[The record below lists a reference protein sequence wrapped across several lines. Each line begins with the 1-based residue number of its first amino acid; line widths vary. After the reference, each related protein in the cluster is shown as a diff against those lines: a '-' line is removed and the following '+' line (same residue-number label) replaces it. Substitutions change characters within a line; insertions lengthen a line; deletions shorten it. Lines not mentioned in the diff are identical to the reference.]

1 MHNGNIKRMSETPE
15 KNIRFKAILIYVI
28 VAVICGGMLIYIY
41 KLRDDIDDQKRSI
54 SQYYKELSLVNKLID
69 SVNASQSKVN
79 MYVSTKQI
87 RHYKSFNESL
97 NVVEQLMDSLSHIN
111 PLHNEKLQQIN
122 NLLIK
127 KGVIVSNLNR
137 QFNNKNPIESI
148 NEILKEIDPV
158 VKKDT
163 VLITTTV
170 QDTVIYSGA
179 KKGFWRKLGEL
190 FSASKGADTVTSIT
204 TARLD
209 TLTMPKND
217 TLHVVS
223 EVTEIAEQAKDDY
236 LKRIISIEKNLSNLI
251 VADQEISSEI
261 TTLLIGLYNQ
271 TVQARLDEIQKSEQL
286 IRNNNTYSI
295 VSSIVSLIL
304 IFIFIL
310 LIISDVNKSY
320 RLRKN
325 VEQANLKI
333 KQIMDS
339 RHKLLLSVS
348 HDIKTPLNSILG
360 TLELKETSNGFLHH
374 EVRTM
379 KDSGEYILALLGN
392 LLEFSSIEQGTS
404 NISNRNFNLYDL
416 CRQTVEMFVPL
427 ADKKNLTLAYSFDF
441 DKSLI
446 LSSDSLKIKQIL
458 INILSNSIKYTLDGS
473 IRFDVRFSESRLYC
487 TVEDT
492 GVGIPEN
499 QIKDIFRPF
508 SRVDQNSHLSEGS
521 GFGMYVVKG
530 LVDLFQGNIKV
541 TSTEGQG
548 TRTEISIPAS
558 EVFINDAFIP
568 KKILVVDD
576 DMSYL
581 IIIRN
586 MLSDLGHIPSICGN
600 IVDFENIITKI
611 DQYDEILTDME
622 MENFNGI
629 DVLNRIKH
637 SGINIPV
644 TVITAR
650 EDVNNEYFMAMG
662 FNAYIKKPVSGGDLR
677 LLFGGRQKEERAEG
691 VGSLDKMLE
700 GDSEALHEVLASFV
714 DSTKDN
720 TGKLKQALLNS
731 DYNMAQFISHKMK
744 PMFIQVGAVEKLD
757 ILKKLDTHRSDG
769 TFMLYPQWEDDVL
782 ELIEYAEQII
792 TETENYLKSH

>member
-1 MHNGNIKRMSETPE
+1 MSETPE

-28 VAVICGGMLIYIY
+28 VAFICGGMLIYIY

-54 SQYYKELSLVNKLID
+54 SQYYKELSLVNELID
-69 SVNASQSKVN
+69 SVNASQSEVN

-97 NVVEQLMDSLSHIN
+97 NIVEQLMDSLSHIN
-111 PLHNEKLQQIN
+111 PLHNDKLQQIN
-122 NLLIK
+122 HLLVK
-127 KGVIVSNLNR
+127 KGVIVSNLNK

-158 VKKDT
+158 IKKDT
-163 VLITTTV
+163 VLVTTTV
-170 QDTVIYSGA
+170 QDTIIYSGPQ
-179 KKGFWRKLGEL
+179 KGFWRKLGEL
-190 FSASKGADTVTSIT
+190 FSSSKGADTVTSIT

-209 TLTMPKND
+209 TLTVPKND
-217 TLHVVS
+217 TLHVVT

-236 LKRIISIEKNLSNLI
+236 VKRIISIEKNLSSLI

-295 VSSIVSLIL
+295 ISSIVSLIL
-304 IFIFIL
+304 IFIFIS

-325 VEQANLKI
+325 VERANLRI

-339 RHKLLLSVS
+339 RHKLLLSIS

-360 TLELKETSNGFLHH
+360 TLELKETSNGFLHD

-404 NISNRNFNLYDL
+404 NISNRIFNLHAL
-416 CRQTVEMFVPL
+416 CQQTVEMFIPL
-427 ADKKNLTLAYSFDF
+427 ANKKNLTLAYSFDF
-441 DKSLI
+441 DKNLI

-458 INILSNSIKYTLDGS
+458 INILSNSIKYTLEGFIQFNVKYSDSG
-473 IRFDVRFSESRLYC
+473 LYC
-487 TVEDT
+487 TIEDT

-499 QIKDIFRPF
+499 QIKNIFQPF

-541 TSTEGQG
+541 TSEEGKG
-548 TRTEISIPAS
+548 TRTEISIPIS
-558 EVFINDAFIP
+558 EVSINETFIP
-568 KKILVVDD
+568 KRILIVDD
-576 DMSYL
+576 DISYL

-586 MLSDLGHIPSICGN
+586 MLSDLGHIPSMCGN
-600 IVDFENIITKI
+600 IADFENIITEI
-611 DQYDEILTDME
+611 NQYDEILTDME

-629 DVLNRIKH
+629 DVLNRIKY

-644 TVITAR
+644 TVVTAR
-650 EDVNNEYFMAMG
+650 EDINNDDFIRMG
-662 FNAYIKKPVSGGDLR
+662 FKAYIKKPISTCDLK
-677 LLFGGRQKEERAEG
+677 LLFGGQIKDERVAG
-691 VGSLDKMLE
+691 FSSLNKMLE
-700 GDSEALHEVLASFV
+700 EDSDALHEVLTSFV
-714 DSTKDN
+714 DSTTEN
-720 TGKLKQALLNS
+720 IGKLKQAVLNS
-731 DYNMAQFISHKMK
+731 DYNMAQFISHKMQ

-757 ILKKLDTHRSDG
+757 ILKKLDAHRLDG
-769 TFMLYPQWEDDVL
+769 MSMYPGWEDDVL

-792 TETENYLKSH
+792 TETENYLKSQRL

>member
-1 MHNGNIKRMSETPE
+1 MSETPE

-28 VAVICGGMLIYIY
+28 VAFICGGMLIYIY

-54 SQYYKELSLVNKLID
+54 SQYYKELSLVNELID
-69 SVNASQSKVN
+69 SVNASQSEVN

-97 NVVEQLMDSLSHIN
+97 NIVEQLMDSLSHIN
-111 PLHNEKLQQIN
+111 PLHNDKLQQIN
-122 NLLIK
+122 HLLVK
-127 KGVIVSNLNR
+127 KGVIVSNLNK

-158 VKKDT
+158 IKKDT
-163 VLITTTV
+163 VLVTTTV
-170 QDTVIYSGA
+170 QDTIIYSGPQ
-179 KKGFWRKLGEL
+179 KGFWRKLGEL
-190 FSASKGADTVTSIT
+190 FSSSKGADTVTSIT

-209 TLTMPKND
+209 TLTVPKND
-217 TLHVVS
+217 TLHVVT

-236 LKRIISIEKNLSNLI
+236 VKRIISIEKNLSSLI

-295 VSSIVSLIL
+295 ISSIVSLIL
-304 IFIFIL
+304 IFIFIS

-325 VEQANLKI
+325 VERANLRI

-339 RHKLLLSVS
+339 RHKLLLSIS

-360 TLELKETSNGFLHH
+360 TLELKETSNGFLHD

-404 NISNRNFNLYDL
+404 NISNRIFNLHAL
-416 CRQTVEMFVPL
+416 CQQTVEMFIPL
-427 ADKKNLTLAYSFDF
+427 ANKKNLTLAYSFDF
-441 DKSLI
+441 DKNLI
-446 LSSDSLKIKQIL
+446 LSSDSLKIKQVL
-458 INILSNSIKYTLDGS
+458 INILSNSIKYTLEGF
-473 IRFDVRFSESRLYC
+473 IQFDVKYSDSGLYC
-487 TVEDT
+487 TIEDT

-499 QIKDIFRPF
+499 QIKNIFQPF

-530 LVDLFQGNIKV
+530 LVDLFQGNIKI
-541 TSTEGQG
+541 TSEEGKG
-548 TRTEISIPAS
+548 TRTEISIPVS
-558 EVFINDAFIP
+558 EVSINETFIP
-568 KKILVVDD
+568 RRILIVDD
-576 DMSYL
+576 DISYL

-586 MLSDLGHIPSICGN
+586 MLSDLGHIPSMCGN
-600 IVDFENIITKI
+600 IADFENIITEI
-611 DQYDEILTDME
+611 NQYDEILTDME

-629 DVLNRIKH
+629 DVLNRIKY

-644 TVITAR
+644 TVVTAR
-650 EDVNNEYFMAMG
+650 EDINNDDFIRMG
-662 FNAYIKKPVSGGDLR
+662 FKAYIKKPISTCDLK
-677 LLFGGRQKEERAEG
+677 LLFGGQIKDERVAG
-691 VGSLDKMLE
+691 FSSLNKMLE
-700 GDSEALHEVLASFV
+700 EDSDALHEVLTSFV
-714 DSTKDN
+714 DSTTEN
-720 TGKLKQALLNS
+720 IGKLKQAVLNS
-731 DYNMAQFISHKMK
+731 DYNMAQFISHKMQ

-757 ILKKLDTHRSDG
+757 ILKKLDAHRLDG
-769 TFMLYPQWEDDVL
+769 MSMYPGWEDDVL

>member
-1 MHNGNIKRMSETPE
+1 MSETPE

-28 VAVICGGMLIYIY
+28 VAFICGGMLIYIY

-54 SQYYKELSLVNKLID
+54 SQYYKELSLVNELID
-69 SVNASQSKVN
+69 SVNASQSEVN

-97 NVVEQLMDSLSHIN
+97 NIVEQLMDSLSHIN
-111 PLHNEKLQQIN
+111 PLHNDKLQQIN
-122 NLLIK
+122 HLLVK
-127 KGVIVSNLNR
+127 KGVIVSNLNK

-158 VKKDT
+158 IKKDT
-163 VLITTTV
+163 VLVTTTV
-170 QDTVIYSGA
+170 QDTIIYSGPQ
-179 KKGFWRKLGEL
+179 KGFWRKLGEL
-190 FSASKGADTVTSIT
+190 FSSSKGADTVTSIT

-209 TLTMPKND
+209 TLTVPKND
-217 TLHVVS
+217 TLHVVT

-236 LKRIISIEKNLSNLI
+236 VKRIISIEKNLSSLI

-295 VSSIVSLIL
+295 ISSIVSLIL
-304 IFIFIL
+304 IFIFIS

-325 VEQANLKI
+325 VERANLRI

-339 RHKLLLSVS
+339 RHKLLLSIS

-360 TLELKETSNGFLHH
+360 TLELKETSNGFLHD

-404 NISNRNFNLYDL
+404 NISNRIFNLHAL
-416 CRQTVEMFVPL
+416 CQQTVEMFIPL
-427 ADKKNLTLAYSFDF
+427 ANKKNLTLAYSFDF
-441 DKSLI
+441 DKNLI

-458 INILSNSIKYTLDGS
+458 INILSNSIKYTLEGF
-473 IRFDVRFSESRLYC
+473 IQFDVKYSDSGLYC
-487 TVEDT
+487 TIEDT

-499 QIKDIFRPF
+499 QIKNIFQPF

-541 TSTEGQG
+541 TSEEGKG
-548 TRTEISIPAS
+548 TRTEISIPVS
-558 EVFINDAFIP
+558 EVSINETFIP
-568 KKILVVDD
+568 KRILIVDD
-576 DMSYL
+576 DISYL

-586 MLSDLGHIPSICGN
+586 MLSDLGHIPSMCGN
-600 IVDFENIITKI
+600 IADFENIITEI
-611 DQYDEILTDME
+611 NQYDEILTDME

-629 DVLNRIKH
+629 DVLNRIKY

-644 TVITAR
+644 TVVTAR
-650 EDVNNEYFMAMG
+650 EDINNDDFIRMG
-662 FNAYIKKPVSGGDLR
+662 FKAYIKKPISTCDLK
-677 LLFGGRQKEERAEG
+677 LLFGGQIKDERVAG
-691 VGSLDKMLE
+691 FSSLNKMLE
-700 GDSEALHEVLASFV
+700 EDSDALHEVLTSFV
-714 DSTKDN
+714 DSTTEN
-720 TGKLKQALLNS
+720 IGKLKQAVLNS
-731 DYNMAQFISHKMK
+731 DYNMAQFISHKMQ

-757 ILKKLDTHRSDG
+757 ILKKLDAHRLDG
-769 TFMLYPQWEDDVL
+769 MSMYPGWEDDVL

>member
-1 MHNGNIKRMSETPE
+1 MSETPE

-28 VAVICGGMLIYIY
+28 VAFICGGMLIYIY

-54 SQYYKELSLVNKLID
+54 SQYYKELSLVNELID
-69 SVNASQSKVN
+69 SVNASQSEVN

-97 NVVEQLMDSLSHIN
+97 NIVEQLMDSLSHIN
-111 PLHNEKLQQIN
+111 PLHNDKLQQIN
-122 NLLIK
+122 HLLVK
-127 KGVIVSNLNR
+127 KGVIVSNLNK

-158 VKKDT
+158 IKKDT
-163 VLITTTV
+163 VLVTTTV
-170 QDTVIYSGA
+170 QDTIIYSGPQ
-179 KKGFWRKLGEL
+179 KGFWRKLGEL
-190 FSASKGADTVTSIT
+190 FSSSKGADTVTSIT

-209 TLTMPKND
+209 TLTVPKND
-217 TLHVVS
+217 TLHVVT

-236 LKRIISIEKNLSNLI
+236 VKRIISIEKNLSSLI

-295 VSSIVSLIL
+295 ISSIVSLIL
-304 IFIFIL
+304 IFIFIS

-325 VEQANLKI
+325 VERANLRI

-339 RHKLLLSVS
+339 RHKLLLSIS

-360 TLELKETSNGFLHH
+360 TLELKETSNGFLHD

-404 NISNRNFNLYDL
+404 NISNRIFNLHAL
-416 CRQTVEMFVPL
+416 CQQTVEMFIPL
-427 ADKKNLTLAYSFDF
+427 ANKKNLTLAYSFDF
-441 DKSLI
+441 DKNLI

-458 INILSNSIKYTLDGS
+458 INILSNSIKYTLEGFIQFNVKYSDSG
-473 IRFDVRFSESRLYC
+473 LYC
-487 TVEDT
+487 TIEDT

-499 QIKDIFRPF
+499 QIKNIFQPF

-541 TSTEGQG
+541 TSEEGKG
-548 TRTEISIPAS
+548 TRTEISIPVS
-558 EVFINDAFIP
+558 EVSINETFIP
-568 KKILVVDD
+568 KRILIVDD
-576 DMSYL
+576 DISYL

-586 MLSDLGHIPSICGN
+586 MLSDLGHIPSMCGN
-600 IVDFENIITKI
+600 IADFENIITEI
-611 DQYDEILTDME
+611 NQYDEILTDME

-629 DVLNRIKH
+629 DVLNRIKY

-644 TVITAR
+644 TVVTAR
-650 EDVNNEYFMAMG
+650 EDINNDDFIRMG
-662 FNAYIKKPVSGGDLR
+662 FKAYIKKPISTCDLK
-677 LLFGGRQKEERAEG
+677 LLFGGQIKDERVAG
-691 VGSLDKMLE
+691 FSSLNKMLE
-700 GDSEALHEVLASFV
+700 EDSDALHEVLTSFV
-714 DSTKDN
+714 DSTTEN
-720 TGKLKQALLNS
+720 IGKLKQAVLNS
-731 DYNMAQFISHKMK
+731 DYNMAQFISHKMQ
-744 PMFIQVGAVEKLD
+744 PMFIQVGAIEKLD
-757 ILKKLDTHRSDG
+757 ILKKLDAHRLDG
-769 TFMLYPQWEDDVL
+769 MSMYPGWENDVL

>member
-1 MHNGNIKRMSETPE
+1 MSETPE

-28 VAVICGGMLIYIY
+28 VAFICGGMLIYIY

-54 SQYYKELSLVNKLID
+54 SQYYKELSLVNELID
-69 SVNASQSKVN
+69 SVNASQSEVN

-97 NVVEQLMDSLSHIN
+97 NIVEQLMDSLSHIN
-111 PLHNEKLQQIN
+111 PLHNDKLQQIN
-122 NLLIK
+122 HLLVK
-127 KGVIVSNLNR
+127 KGVIVSNLNK

-158 VKKDT
+158 IKKDT
-163 VLITTTV
+163 VLVTTTV
-170 QDTVIYSGA
+170 QETIIYSGPQ
-179 KKGFWRKLGEL
+179 KGFWRKLGEL
-190 FSASKGADTVTSIT
+190 FSSSKGADTVTSIT

-209 TLTMPKND
+209 TLTVPKND
-217 TLHVVS
+217 TLHVVT

-236 LKRIISIEKNLSNLI
+236 VKRIISIEKNLSSLI

-295 VSSIVSLIL
+295 ISSIVSLIL
-304 IFIFIL
+304 IFIFIS

-325 VEQANLKI
+325 VERANLRI

-339 RHKLLLSVS
+339 RHKLLLSIS

-360 TLELKETSNGFLHH
+360 TLELKETSNGFLHD

-404 NISNRNFNLYDL
+404 NISNRIFNLHAL
-416 CRQTVEMFVPL
+416 CQQTVEMFIPL
-427 ADKKNLTLAYSFDF
+427 ANKKNLTLAYSFDF
-441 DKSLI
+441 DKNLI

-458 INILSNSIKYTLDGS
+458 INILSNSIKYTLEGFIQFNVKYSDSG
-473 IRFDVRFSESRLYC
+473 LYC
-487 TVEDT
+487 TIEDT

-499 QIKDIFRPF
+499 QIKNIFQPF

-541 TSTEGQG
+541 TSEEGKG
-548 TRTEISIPAS
+548 TRTEISIPVS
-558 EVFINDAFIP
+558 EVSINETFIP
-568 KKILVVDD
+568 KRILIVDD
-576 DMSYL
+576 DISYL

-586 MLSDLGHIPSICGN
+586 MLSDLGHIPSMCGN
-600 IVDFENIITKI
+600 IADFENIITEI
-611 DQYDEILTDME
+611 NQYDEILTDME

-629 DVLNRIKH
+629 DVLNRIKY

-644 TVITAR
+644 TVVTAR
-650 EDVNNEYFMAMG
+650 EDINNDDFIRMG
-662 FNAYIKKPVSGGDLR
+662 FKAYIKKPISTCDLK
-677 LLFGGRQKEERAEG
+677 LLFGGQIKDERVAG
-691 VGSLDKMLE
+691 FSSLNKMLE
-700 GDSEALHEVLASFV
+700 EDSDALHEVLTSFV
-714 DSTKDN
+714 DSTTEN
-720 TGKLKQALLNS
+720 IGKLKQAVLNS
-731 DYNMAQFISHKMK
+731 DYNMAQFISHKMQ

-757 ILKKLDTHRSDG
+757 ILKKLDAHRLDG
-769 TFMLYPQWEDDVL
+769 MSMYPGWEDDVL

>member
-1 MHNGNIKRMSETPE
+1 MSETPE

-28 VAVICGGMLIYIY
+28 VAFICGGMLIYIY

-54 SQYYKELSLVNKLID
+54 SQYYKELSLVNELID
-69 SVNASQSKVN
+69 SVNASQSEVN

-97 NVVEQLMDSLSHIN
+97 NIVEQLMDSLSHIN
-111 PLHNEKLQQIN
+111 PLHNDKLQQIN
-122 NLLIK
+122 HLLVK
-127 KGVIVSNLNR
+127 KGVIVSNLNK

-158 VKKDT
+158 IKKDT
-163 VLITTTV
+163 VLVTTTV
-170 QDTVIYSGA
+170 QDTIIYSGPQ
-179 KKGFWRKLGEL
+179 KGFWRKLGEL
-190 FSASKGADTVTSIT
+190 FSSSKGADTVTSIT

-209 TLTMPKND
+209 TLTVPKND
-217 TLHVVS
+217 TLHVVT

-236 LKRIISIEKNLSNLI
+236 VKRIISIEKNLSSLI

-295 VSSIVSLIL
+295 ISSIVSLIL
-304 IFIFIL
+304 IFIFIS

-325 VEQANLKI
+325 VERANLRI

-339 RHKLLLSVS
+339 RHKLLLSIS

-360 TLELKETSNGFLHH
+360 TLELKETSNGFLHD

-404 NISNRNFNLYDL
+404 NISNRIFNLHAL
-416 CRQTVEMFVPL
+416 CQQTVEMFIPL
-427 ADKKNLTLAYSFDF
+427 ANKKNLTLAYSFDF
-441 DKSLI
+441 DKNLI

-458 INILSNSIKYTLDGS
+458 INILSNSIKYTLEGFIQFNVKYSDSG
-473 IRFDVRFSESRLYC
+473 LYC
-487 TVEDT
+487 TIEDT

-499 QIKDIFRPF
+499 QIKNIFQPF

-541 TSTEGQG
+541 TSEEGKG
-548 TRTEISIPAS
+548 TRTEISIPVS
-558 EVFINDAFIP
+558 EVSINETFIP
-568 KKILVVDD
+568 KRILIVDD
-576 DMSYL
+576 DISYL

-586 MLSDLGHIPSICGN
+586 MLSDLGHIPSMCGN
-600 IVDFENIITKI
+600 IADFENIITEI
-611 DQYDEILTDME
+611 NQYDEILTDME

-629 DVLNRIKH
+629 DVLNRIKY

-644 TVITAR
+644 TVVTAR
-650 EDVNNEYFMAMG
+650 EDINNDDFIRMG
-662 FNAYIKKPVSGGDLR
+662 FKAYIKKPISTCDLK
-677 LLFGGRQKEERAEG
+677 LLFGGQIKDERVAG
-691 VGSLDKMLE
+691 FSSLNKMLE
-700 GDSEALHEVLASFV
+700 EDSDALHEVLTSFV
-714 DSTKDN
+714 DSTTEN
-720 TGKLKQALLNS
+720 IGKLKQAVLNS
-731 DYNMAQFISHKMK
+731 DYNMAQFISHKMQ

-757 ILKKLDTHRSDG
+757 ILKKLDAHRLNGMS
-769 TFMLYPQWEDDVL
+769 MYPGWEDDVL

>member
-1 MHNGNIKRMSETPE
+1 MSETPE

-28 VAVICGGMLIYIY
+28 VAFICGGMLIYIY

-54 SQYYKELSLVNKLID
+54 SQYYKELSLVNELID
-69 SVNASQSKVN
+69 SVNASQSEVN

-97 NVVEQLMDSLSHIN
+97 NIVEQLMDSLSHIN
-111 PLHNEKLQQIN
+111 PLHNDKLQQIN
-122 NLLIK
+122 HLLVK
-127 KGVIVSNLNR
+127 KGVIVSNLNK

-158 VKKDT
+158 IKKDT
-163 VLITTTV
+163 VLVTTTV
-170 QDTVIYSGA
+170 QDTIIYSGPQ
-179 KKGFWRKLGEL
+179 KGFWRKLGEL
-190 FSASKGADTVTSIT
+190 FSSSKGADTVTSIT

-209 TLTMPKND
+209 TLTVPKND
-217 TLHVVS
+217 TLHVVT

-236 LKRIISIEKNLSNLI
+236 VKRIISIEKNLSSLI

-295 VSSIVSLIL
+295 ISSIVSLIL
-304 IFIFIL
+304 IFIFIS

-325 VEQANLKI
+325 VERANLRI

-339 RHKLLLSVS
+339 RHKLLLSIS

-360 TLELKETSNGFLHH
+360 TLELKETSNGFLHD

-404 NISNRNFNLYDL
+404 NISNRIFNLHAL
-416 CRQTVEMFVPL
+416 CQQTVEMFIPL
-427 ADKKNLTLAYSFDF
+427 ANKKNLTLAYSFDF
-441 DKSLI
+441 DKNLI

-458 INILSNSIKYTLDGS
+458 INILSNSIKYTLEGFIQFNVKYSDSG
-473 IRFDVRFSESRLYC
+473 LYC
-487 TVEDT
+487 TIEDT

-499 QIKDIFRPF
+499 QIKNIFQPF

-541 TSTEGQG
+541 TSEEGKG
-548 TRTEISIPAS
+548 TRTEISIPVS
-558 EVFINDAFIP
+558 EVSINETFIP
-568 KKILVVDD
+568 KRILIVDD
-576 DMSYL
+576 DISYL

-586 MLSDLGHIPSICGN
+586 MLSDLGHIPSMCGN
-600 IVDFENIITKI
+600 IADFENIITEI
-611 DQYDEILTDME
+611 NQYDEILTDME

-629 DVLNRIKH
+629 DVLNRIKY

-644 TVITAR
+644 TVVTAR
-650 EDVNNEYFMAMG
+650 EDINNDDFIRMG
-662 FNAYIKKPVSGGDLR
+662 FKAYIKKPISTCDLK
-677 LLFGGRQKEERAEG
+677 LLFGGQIKDERVAG
-691 VGSLDKMLE
+691 FSSLNKMLE
-700 GDSEALHEVLASFV
+700 EDSDALHEVLTSFV
-714 DSTKDN
+714 DSTTEN
-720 TGKLKQALLNS
+720 IGKLKQAVLNS
-731 DYNMAQFISHKMK
+731 DYNMAQFISHKMQ

-757 ILKKLDTHRSDG
+757 ILKKLDAHRLDG
-769 TFMLYPQWEDDVL
+769 MSMYPGWEDDVL

>member
-1 MHNGNIKRMSETPE
+1 MSETPE

-28 VAVICGGMLIYIY
+28 VAFICGGMLIYIY

-54 SQYYKELSLVNKLID
+54 SQYYKELSLVNELID
-69 SVNASQSKVN
+69 SVNASQSEVN

-97 NVVEQLMDSLSHIN
+97 NIVEQLMDSLSHIN
-111 PLHNEKLQQIN
+111 PLHNDKLQQIN
-122 NLLIK
+122 HLLVK
-127 KGVIVSNLNR
+127 KGVIVSNLNK

-158 VKKDT
+158 IKKDT
-163 VLITTTV
+163 VLVTTTV
-170 QDTVIYSGA
+170 QDTIIYSGPQ
-179 KKGFWRKLGEL
+179 KGFWRKLGEL
-190 FSASKGADTVTSIT
+190 FSSSKGADTVTSIT

-209 TLTMPKND
+209 TLTVPKND
-217 TLHVVS
+217 TLHVVT

-236 LKRIISIEKNLSNLI
+236 VKRIISIEKNLSSLI

-295 VSSIVSLIL
+295 ISSIVSLIL
-304 IFIFIL
+304 IFIFIS

-325 VEQANLKI
+325 VERANLRI

-339 RHKLLLSVS
+339 RHKLLLSIS

-360 TLELKETSNGFLHH
+360 TLELKETSNGFLHD

-404 NISNRNFNLYDL
+404 NISNRIFNLHAL
-416 CRQTVEMFVPL
+416 CQQTVEMFIPL
-427 ADKKNLTLAYSFDF
+427 ANKKNLTLAYSFDF
-441 DKSLI
+441 DKNLI

-458 INILSNSIKYTLDGS
+458 INILSNSIKYTLEGFIQFNVKYSDSG
-473 IRFDVRFSESRLYC
+473 LYC
-487 TVEDT
+487 TIEDT

-499 QIKDIFRPF
+499 QIKNIFQPF

-541 TSTEGQG
+541 TSEEGKG
-548 TRTEISIPAS
+548 TRTEISIPVS
-558 EVFINDAFIP
+558 EVSINETFIP
-568 KKILVVDD
+568 KRILIVDD
-576 DMSYL
+576 DISYL

-586 MLSDLGHIPSICGN
+586 MLSDLGHIPSMCGN
-600 IVDFENIITKI
+600 IADFENIITEI
-611 DQYDEILTDME
+611 NQYDEILTDME

-629 DVLNRIKH
+629 DVLNRIKY

-644 TVITAR
+644 TVVTAR
-650 EDVNNEYFMAMG
+650 EDINNDDFIRMG
-662 FNAYIKKPVSGGDLR
+662 FKAYIKKPISTCDLK
-677 LLFGGRQKEERAEG
+677 LLFGGQIKDERVADFS
-691 VGSLDKMLE
+691 SLNKMLE
-700 GDSEALHEVLASFV
+700 EDSDALHEVLTSFV
-714 DSTKDN
+714 DSTTEN
-720 TGKLKQALLNS
+720 IGKLKQAVLNS
-731 DYNMAQFISHKMK
+731 DYNMAQFISHKMQ
-744 PMFIQVGAVEKLD
+744 PMFIQVGAIEKLD
-757 ILKKLDTHRSDG
+757 ILKKLDAHRLDG
-769 TFMLYPQWEDDVL
+769 MSMYPGWENDVL

>member
-1 MHNGNIKRMSETPE
+1 MSETPE

-28 VAVICGGMLIYIY
+28 VAFICGGMLIYIY

-54 SQYYKELSLVNKLID
+54 SQYYKELSLVNELID
-69 SVNASQSKVN
+69 SVNASQSEVN

-97 NVVEQLMDSLSHIN
+97 NIVEQLMDSLSHIN
-111 PLHNEKLQQIN
+111 PLHNDKLQQIN
-122 NLLIK
+122 HLLVK
-127 KGVIVSNLNR
+127 KGVIVSNLNK

-158 VKKDT
+158 IKKDT
-163 VLITTTV
+163 VLVTTTV
-170 QDTVIYSGA
+170 QDTIIYSGPQ
-179 KKGFWRKLGEL
+179 KGFWRKLGEL
-190 FSASKGADTVTSIT
+190 FSSSKGADTVTSIT

-209 TLTMPKND
+209 TLTVPKND
-217 TLHVVS
+217 TLHVVT

-236 LKRIISIEKNLSNLI
+236 VKRIISIEKNLSSLI

-295 VSSIVSLIL
+295 ISSIVSLIL
-304 IFIFIL
+304 IFIFIS

-325 VEQANLKI
+325 VERANLRI

-339 RHKLLLSVS
+339 RHKLLLSIS

-360 TLELKETSNGFLHH
+360 TLELKETSNGFLHD

-404 NISNRNFNLYDL
+404 NISNRIFNLHAL
-416 CRQTVEMFVPL
+416 CQQTVEMFIPL
-427 ADKKNLTLAYSFDF
+427 ANKKNLTLAYSFDF
-441 DKSLI
+441 DKNLI

-458 INILSNSIKYTLDGS
+458 INILSNSIKYTLEGF
-473 IRFDVRFSESRLYC
+473 IQFDVKYSDSGLYC
-487 TVEDT
+487 TIEDT

-499 QIKDIFRPF
+499 QIKNIFQPF

-541 TSTEGQG
+541 TSEEGKG
-548 TRTEISIPAS
+548 TRTEISIPVS
-558 EVFINDAFIP
+558 EVSINETFIP
-568 KKILVVDD
+568 KRILIVDD
-576 DMSYL
+576 DISYL

-586 MLSDLGHIPSICGN
+586 MLSDLGHIPSMCGN
-600 IVDFENIITKI
+600 IADFENIITEI
-611 DQYDEILTDME
+611 NQYDEILTDME

-629 DVLNRIKH
+629 DVLNRIKY

-644 TVITAR
+644 TVVTAR
-650 EDVNNEYFMAMG
+650 EDINNDDFIRMG
-662 FNAYIKKPVSGGDLR
+662 FKAYIKKPISTCDLK
-677 LLFGGRQKEERAEG
+677 LLFGGQIKDERVAG
-691 VGSLDKMLE
+691 FSSLNKMLE
-700 GDSEALHEVLASFV
+700 EDSDALHEVLTSFV
-714 DSTKDN
+714 DSTTEN
-720 TGKLKQALLNS
+720 IGKLKQAVLNS
-731 DYNMAQFISHKMK
+731 DYNMAQFISHKMQ
-744 PMFIQVGAVEKLD
+744 PMFIQVGAIEKLD
-757 ILKKLDTHRSDG
+757 ILKKLDAHRLDG
-769 TFMLYPQWEDDVL
+769 MSMYPGWEDDVL

>member
-1 MHNGNIKRMSETPE
+1 MSETPE

-28 VAVICGGMLIYIY
+28 VAFICGGMLIYIY

-54 SQYYKELSLVNKLID
+54 SQYYKELSLVNELID
-69 SVNASQSKVN
+69 SVNASQSEVN

-97 NVVEQLMDSLSHIN
+97 NIVEQLMDSLSHIN
-111 PLHNEKLQQIN
+111 PLHNDKLQQIN
-122 NLLIK
+122 HLLVK
-127 KGVIVSNLNR
+127 KGVIVSNLNK

-158 VKKDT
+158 IKKDT
-163 VLITTTV
+163 VLVTTTV
-170 QDTVIYSGA
+170 QDTIIYSGPQ
-179 KKGFWRKLGEL
+179 KGFWRKLGEL
-190 FSASKGADTVTSIT
+190 FSSSKGADTVTSIT

-209 TLTMPKND
+209 TLTVPKND
-217 TLHVVS
+217 TLHVVT

-236 LKRIISIEKNLSNLI
+236 VKRIISIEKNLSSLI

-295 VSSIVSLIL
+295 ISSIVSLIL
-304 IFIFIL
+304 IFIFIS

-325 VEQANLKI
+325 VERANLRI

-339 RHKLLLSVS
+339 RHKLLLSIS

-360 TLELKETSNGFLHH
+360 TLELKETSNGFLHD

-404 NISNRNFNLYDL
+404 NISNRIFNLHAL
-416 CRQTVEMFVPL
+416 CQQTVEMFIPL
-427 ADKKNLTLAYSFDF
+427 ANKKNLTLAYSFDF
-441 DKSLI
+441 DKNLI

-458 INILSNSIKYTLDGS
+458 INILSNSIKYTLEGFIQFNVKYSDSG
-473 IRFDVRFSESRLYC
+473 LYC
-487 TVEDT
+487 TIEDT

-499 QIKDIFRPF
+499 QIKNIFQPF

-541 TSTEGQG
+541 TSEEGKG
-548 TRTEISIPAS
+548 TRTEISIPIS
-558 EVFINDAFIP
+558 EVSINETFIP
-568 KKILVVDD
+568 KRILIVDD
-576 DMSYL
+576 DISYL

-586 MLSDLGHIPSICGN
+586 MLSDLGHIPSMCGN
-600 IVDFENIITKI
+600 IADFENIITEI
-611 DQYDEILTDME
+611 NQYDEILTDME

-629 DVLNRIKH
+629 DVLNRIKY

-644 TVITAR
+644 TVVTAR
-650 EDVNNEYFMAMG
+650 EDINNDDFIRMG
-662 FNAYIKKPVSGGDLR
+662 FKAYIKKPISTCDLK
-677 LLFGGRQKEERAEG
+677 LLFGGQIKDERVAG
-691 VGSLDKMLE
+691 FSSLNKMLE
-700 GDSEALHEVLASFV
+700 EDSDALHEVLTSFV
-714 DSTKDN
+714 DSTTEN
-720 TGKLKQALLNS
+720 IGKLKQAVLNS
-731 DYNMAQFISHKMK
+731 DYNMAQFISHKMQ

-757 ILKKLDTHRSDG
+757 ILKKLDAHRLDG
-769 TFMLYPQWEDDVL
+769 MSMYPGWEDDVL

>member
-1 MHNGNIKRMSETPE
+1 MSETPE

-28 VAVICGGMLIYIY
+28 VAFICGGMLIYIY

-54 SQYYKELSLVNKLID
+54 SQYYKELSLVNELID
-69 SVNASQSKVN
+69 SVNASQSEVN

-97 NVVEQLMDSLSHIN
+97 NIVEQLMDSLSHIN
-111 PLHNEKLQQIN
+111 PLHNDKLQQIN
-122 NLLIK
+122 HLLVK
-127 KGVIVSNLNR
+127 KGVIVSNLNK

-158 VKKDT
+158 IKKDT
-163 VLITTTV
+163 VLVTTTV
-170 QDTVIYSGA
+170 QDTIIYSGPQ
-179 KKGFWRKLGEL
+179 KGFWRKLGEL
-190 FSASKGADTVTSIT
+190 FSSSKGADTVTSIT

-209 TLTMPKND
+209 TLTVPKND
-217 TLHVVS
+217 TLHVVT

-236 LKRIISIEKNLSNLI
+236 VKRIISIEKNLSSLI

-295 VSSIVSLIL
+295 ISSIVSLIL
-304 IFIFIL
+304 IFIFIS

-325 VEQANLKI
+325 VERANLRI

-339 RHKLLLSVS
+339 RHKLLLSIS

-360 TLELKETSNGFLHH
+360 TLELKETSNGFLHD

-404 NISNRNFNLYDL
+404 NISNRIFNLHAL
-416 CRQTVEMFVPL
+416 CQQTVEMFIPL
-427 ADKKNLTLAYSFDF
+427 ANKKNLTLAYSFDF
-441 DKSLI
+441 DKNLI
-446 LSSDSLKIKQIL
+446 LSSDSLKIKQVL
-458 INILSNSIKYTLDGS
+458 INILSNSIKYTLEGF
-473 IRFDVRFSESRLYC
+473 IQFDVKYSDSGLYC
-487 TVEDT
+487 IIEDT

-499 QIKDIFRPF
+499 QIKNIFQPF
-508 SRVDQNSHLSEGS
+508 SRVYQNSHLSEGS

-530 LVDLFQGNIKV
+530 LVDLFQGNIKI
-541 TSTEGQG
+541 TSEEGKG
-548 TRTEISIPAS
+548 TRTEISIPVS
-558 EVFINDAFIP
+558 EVSINETFIP
-568 KKILVVDD
+568 KRILIVDD
-576 DMSYL
+576 DISYL
-581 IIIRN
+581 ITIRN
-586 MLSDLGHIPSICGN
+586 MLSDLGHIPSMCGN
-600 IVDFENIITKI
+600 IADFENIITEI
-611 DQYDEILTDME
+611 NQYDEILTDME

-629 DVLNRIKH
+629 DVLNRIKY

-644 TVITAR
+644 TVVTAR
-650 EDVNNEYFMAMG
+650 EDINNDDFIRMG
-662 FNAYIKKPVSGGDLR
+662 FKAYIKKPISTCDLK
-677 LLFGGRQKEERAEG
+677 LLFGGQIKDERVAG
-691 VGSLDKMLE
+691 FSSLNKMLE
-700 GDSEALHEVLASFV
+700 EDSDALHEVLTSFV
-714 DSTKDN
+714 DSTTEN
-720 TGKLKQALLNS
+720 IGKLKQAVLNS
-731 DYNMAQFISHKMK
+731 DYNMAQFISHKMQ

-757 ILKKLDTHRSDG
+757 ILKKLDAHRLDG
-769 TFMLYPQWEDDVL
+769 MSMYPGWEDDVL

>member
-1 MHNGNIKRMSETPE
+1 MSETPE

-28 VAVICGGMLIYIY
+28 VAFICGGMLIYIY

-54 SQYYKELSLVNKLID
+54 SQYYKELSLVNELID
-69 SVNASQSKVN
+69 SVNASQSEVN

-97 NVVEQLMDSLSHIN
+97 NIVEQLMDSLSHIN
-111 PLHNEKLQQIN
+111 PLHNDKLQQIN
-122 NLLIK
+122 HLLVK
-127 KGVIVSNLNR
+127 KGVIVSNLNK

-158 VKKDT
+158 IKKDT
-163 VLITTTV
+163 VLVTTTV
-170 QDTVIYSGA
+170 QDTIIYSGPQ
-179 KKGFWRKLGEL
+179 KGFWRKLGEL
-190 FSASKGADTVTSIT
+190 FSSSKGADTVTSIT

-209 TLTMPKND
+209 TLTVPKND
-217 TLHVVS
+217 TLHVVT

-236 LKRIISIEKNLSNLI
+236 VKRIISIEKNLSSLI

-295 VSSIVSLIL
+295 ISSIVSLIL
-304 IFIFIL
+304 IFIFIS

-325 VEQANLKI
+325 VERANLRI

-339 RHKLLLSVS
+339 RHKLLLSIS

-360 TLELKETSNGFLHH
+360 TLELKETSNGFLHD

-404 NISNRNFNLYDL
+404 NISNRIFNLHAL
-416 CRQTVEMFVPL
+416 CQQTVEMFIPL
-427 ADKKNLTLAYSFDF
+427 ANKKNLTLAYSFDF
-441 DKSLI
+441 DKNLI

-458 INILSNSIKYTLDGS
+458 INILSNSIKYTLEGF
-473 IRFDVRFSESRLYC
+473 IQFDVKYSDSGLYC
-487 TVEDT
+487 TIEDT

-499 QIKDIFRPF
+499 QIKNIFQPF

-541 TSTEGQG
+541 TSEEGKG
-548 TRTEISIPAS
+548 TRTEISIPVS
-558 EVFINDAFIP
+558 EVSINETFIP
-568 KKILVVDD
+568 RRILIVDD
-576 DMSYL
+576 DISYL

-586 MLSDLGHIPSICGN
+586 MLSDLGHIPSMCGN
-600 IVDFENIITKI
+600 IADFENIITEI
-611 DQYDEILTDME
+611 NQYDEILTDME

-629 DVLNRIKH
+629 DVLNRIKY

-644 TVITAR
+644 TVVTAR
-650 EDVNNEYFMAMG
+650 EDINNDDFIRMG
-662 FNAYIKKPVSGGDLR
+662 FKAYIKKPISTCDLK
-677 LLFGGRQKEERAEG
+677 LLFGGQIKDERVAG
-691 VGSLDKMLE
+691 FSSLNKMLE
-700 GDSEALHEVLASFV
+700 EDSDALHEVLTSFV
-714 DSTKDN
+714 DSTTEN
-720 TGKLKQALLNS
+720 IGKLKQAVLNS
-731 DYNMAQFISHKMK
+731 DYNMAQFISHKMQ

-757 ILKKLDTHRSDG
+757 ILKKLDAHRLDG
-769 TFMLYPQWEDDVL
+769 MSMYPGWEDDVL

>member
-1 MHNGNIKRMSETPE
+1 MSETPE

-28 VAVICGGMLIYIY
+28 VAFICGGMLIYIY

-54 SQYYKELSLVNKLID
+54 SQYYKELSLVNELID
-69 SVNASQSKVN
+69 SVNASQSEVN

-97 NVVEQLMDSLSHIN
+97 NIVEQLMDSLSHIN
-111 PLHNEKLQQIN
+111 PLHNDKLQQIN
-122 NLLIK
+122 HLLVK
-127 KGVIVSNLNR
+127 KGVIVSNLNK

-158 VKKDT
+158 IKKDT
-163 VLITTTV
+163 VLVTTTV
-170 QDTVIYSGA
+170 QDTIIYSGPQ
-179 KKGFWRKLGEL
+179 KGFWRKLGEL
-190 FSASKGADTVTSIT
+190 FSSSKGADTVTSIT

-209 TLTMPKND
+209 TLTVPKND
-217 TLHVVS
+217 TLHVVT

-236 LKRIISIEKNLSNLI
+236 VKRIISIEKNLSSLI

-295 VSSIVSLIL
+295 ISSIVSLIL
-304 IFIFIL
+304 IFIFIS

-325 VEQANLKI
+325 VERANLRI

-339 RHKLLLSVS
+339 RHKLLLSIS

-360 TLELKETSNGFLHH
+360 TLELKETSNGFLHD

-404 NISNRNFNLYDL
+404 NISNRIFNLHAL
-416 CRQTVEMFVPL
+416 CQQTVEMFIPL
-427 ADKKNLTLAYSFDF
+427 ANKKNLTLAYSFDF
-441 DKSLI
+441 DKNLI

-458 INILSNSIKYTLDGS
+458 INILSNSIKYTLEGF
-473 IRFDVRFSESRLYC
+473 IQFDVKYSDSGLYC
-487 TVEDT
+487 TIEDT

-499 QIKDIFRPF
+499 QIKNIFQPF

-541 TSTEGQG
+541 TSEEGKG
-548 TRTEISIPAS
+548 TRTEISIPVS
-558 EVFINDAFIP
+558 EVSINETFIP
-568 KKILVVDD
+568 KRILIVDD
-576 DMSYL
+576 DISYL

-586 MLSDLGHIPSICGN
+586 MLSDLGHIPSMCGN
-600 IVDFENIITKI
+600 IADFENIITEI
-611 DQYDEILTDME
+611 NQYDEILTDME

-629 DVLNRIKH
+629 DVLNRIKY

-644 TVITAR
+644 TVVTAR
-650 EDVNNEYFMAMG
+650 EDINNDDFIRMG
-662 FNAYIKKPVSGGDLR
+662 FKAYIKKPISTCDLK
-677 LLFGGRQKEERAEG
+677 LLFGGQIKDERVAG
-691 VGSLDKMLE
+691 FSSLNKMLE
-700 GDSEALHEVLASFV
+700 EDSDALHEVLTSFV
-714 DSTKDN
+714 DSTTEN
-720 TGKLKQALLNS
+720 IGKLKQAVLNS
-731 DYNMAQFISHKMK
+731 DYNMAQFISHKMQ
-744 PMFIQVGAVEKLD
+744 PMFIQVGAIEKLD
-757 ILKKLDTHRSDG
+757 ILKKLDAHRLDG
-769 TFMLYPQWEDDVL
+769 MSMYPGWEDDVL

-792 TETENYLKSH
+792 TETENYETVN